1 MARELSQAELNDLL
15 RGADRAQAKPTA
27 VTPAVVGGQV
37 LQALA
42 AGAGMA
48 ALTAGLLAATGA
60 PWEPLAQ
67 WSLTAGVIV
76 AGAGLL
82 LRAVPADR
90 ILSAQR
96 LHQVQATVTAAE
108 FRKRKAYEAITE
120 LEGRIGELQ
129 RALDR
134 MTQERDAAVLAKK
147 SAVDQLQAATTRNFV
162 RASNTEARVVS
173 DAHEMLRHWFSSG
186 ETKWF
191 SRATAN
197 DFGWSDKR
205 HKAAQQLLVDSGV
218 VVINEKRPR
227 VMVRPVDLAI
237 RTVNDHVAKV
247 DSVYMPEAPAR
258 AWELDEE

>member
-1 MARELSQAELNDLL
+1 MTRELSPAELAEMV
-15 RGADRAQAKPTA
+15 RGSDRAAAKPQA

-42 AGAGMA
+42 AGAGA
-48 ALTAGLLAATGA
+48 AAVVGGLLAAAAA

-67 WSLTAGVIV
+67 WSLTTGVIV
-76 AGAGLL
+76 AGFGLL
-82 LRAVPADR
+82 MRAIPADR

-96 LHQVQATVTAAE
+96 LRMVQETVIAAE
-108 FRKRKAYEAITE
+108 FRKRKAYEAIE
-120 LEGRIGELQ
+120 QMEARIGDLQ

-173 DAHEMLRHWFSSG
+173 DAHEMLRHWFGSG

-258 AWELDEE
+258 TWELDEE